1 MNTMEN
7 NKNGINCECV
17 NAEKSVNAEES
28 VNAGNAAKAAKA
40 KHASTS
46 HLKKRPSALLS
57 FTPIALLVIMLVATI
72 RAFGSDSLAGASQ
85 VTLIA
90 VSAFCVLIGM
100 GYLNVPWSSF
110 EKAITKNVSS
120 VSSALIIL
128 LLIGALGGAWMVSG
142 VVPTLIYYGMHIIHP
157 SVFLASTCLIC
168 ALVSLMTGSSWTTI
182 ATIGIALMGIGRAQG
197 FADGWVAGAIISG
210 AYFGDKISPLS
221 ETTTLASGSLG
232 VQLFSHIR
240 YMLLTTVPSIT
251 LALIIFAVAGLTI
264 DTTETQEVASFM
276 AALDGRFNI
285 TPWLLIVPVATGVL
299 IARKTPPIVTIFLS
313 TLLAVA
319 CGLIFQRE
327 ALAEIDPSMFKAAMM
342 SVYGETTLSTSNQM
356 LTELVSTLIFQR
368 EALAE
373 IDPSMFKAAMM
384 SVYGETTLSTSNQML
399 TELVSTRGMAGM
411 TDTIWLIIC
420 AMCFG
425 GTMAASG
432 MVGGITRLFIHM
444 VKGRTSLVASTATTG
459 VMLNVAIADQYLCIL
474 LTGNMFRDVYDR
486 ENYERRLLSRTTEDA
501 VTVTSVLVP
510 WNTCGMTQSTVLG
523 VATTTYLPYCFFNI
537 ISPIMSVVVAAI
549 GYKIFRKGEAQK
561 ELPQCGNTVTA
572 AW

>member
-1 MNTMEN
+1 MVNGNPESG
-7 NKNGINCECV
+7 KNAVKLPSPWVSVLPLAVLTLLLYVVIRCFGGDAINGG
-17 NAEKSVNAEES
+17 SQI
-28 VNAGNAAKAAKA
+28 
-40 KHASTS
+40 
-46 HLKKRPSALLS
+46 ALLS
-57 FTPIALLVIMLVATI
+57 ATSVCVMLAIGIYRCKWAVLEEAIIDNI
-72 RAFGSDSLAGASQ
+72 RASAS
-85 VTLIA
+85 
-90 VSAFCVLIGM
+90 
-100 GYLNVPWSSF
+100 
-110 EKAITKNVSS
+110 AI
-120 VSSALIIL
+120 IIL
-128 LLIGALGGAWMVSG
+128 LLIGAIAGSWMVSG
-142 VVPTLIYYGMHIIHP
+142 VVPTMIYYGLKILHP
-157 SVFLASTCLIC
+157 SFFLVASCAIC
-168 ALVSLMTGSSWTTI
+168 AGVSLMTGSSWTTI
-182 ATIGIALMGIGRAQG
+182 ATIGVALMGIGQAMG
-197 FADGWVAGAIISG
+197 FPEGWIAGAIISG

-319 CGLIFQRE
+319 CG
-327 ALAEIDPSMFKAAMM
+327 
-342 SVYGETTLSTSNQM
+342 
-356 LTELVSTLIFQR
+356 LIFQR

-549 GYKIFRKGEAQK
+549 GYKIFRKGEAQT